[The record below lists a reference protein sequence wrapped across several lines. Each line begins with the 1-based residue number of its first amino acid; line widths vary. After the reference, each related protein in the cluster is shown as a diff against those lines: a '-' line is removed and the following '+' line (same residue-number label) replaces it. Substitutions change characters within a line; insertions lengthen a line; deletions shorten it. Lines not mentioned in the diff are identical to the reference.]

1 MNNSLSLVEVGEAVS
16 RAESRIRPYVLDT
29 PLKISPKFGE
39 LCEARVFF
47 KYENLQRTG
56 SFKVRGATNALL
68 SLSEEER
75 CRGVVTASTGNHGIA
90 IAYVSNRLGV
100 RATIFV
106 PVDSSPIKVDHMRR
120 LGGNVREHG
129 VDGVQ
134 AEVHARKYA
143 ATNGS
148 HYVSPYNDP
157 DVLVGQGTVGCEIYR
172 HLPEADTIFVAV
184 GGGGLISGMGA
195 YLTRSNPGINMI
207 GCSPENSA
215 VMVSSIRKGRLLQIT
230 SKETIS
236 DGTAGGIESGSI
248 TFDLCR
254 ELVPDL
260 ETVREKEIIEAL
272 RLFIDCHGMPIEGAA
287 AVAVASLLKRRESIK
302 GSCVVVVLCGG
313 NIDPDNL
320 KRAIY

>member
-1 MNNSLSLVEVGEAVS
+1 M
-16 RAESRIRPYVLDT
+16 
-29 PLKISPKFGE
+29 
-39 LCEARVFF
+39 
-47 KYENLQRTG
+47 
-56 SFKVRGATNALL
+56 
-68 SLSEEER
+68 
-75 CRGVVTASTGNHGIA
+75 
-90 IAYVSNRLGV
+90 
-100 RATIFV
+100 
-106 PVDSSPIKVDHMRR
+106 PVDYDVIANAIV
-120 LGGNVREHG
+120 E
-129 VDGVQ
+129 
-134 AEVHARKYA
+134 AETDTAVKAVEEDLVILKQEGLNDLEA
-143 ATNGS
+143 AKAILN
-148 HYVSPYNDP
+148 
-157 DVLVGQGTVGCEIYR
+157 
-172 HLPEADTIFVAV
+172 
-184 GGGGLISGMGA
+184 GGLISGMGA

-215 VMVSSIRKGRLLQIT
+215 VMVSSLRKGRLLQIT

-320 KRAIY
+320 KRAVS